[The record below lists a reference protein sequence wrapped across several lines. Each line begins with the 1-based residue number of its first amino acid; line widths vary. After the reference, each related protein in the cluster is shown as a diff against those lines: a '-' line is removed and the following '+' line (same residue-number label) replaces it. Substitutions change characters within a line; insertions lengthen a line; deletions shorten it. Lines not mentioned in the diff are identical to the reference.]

1 VSDSKYGLLGLGSRG
16 PAVADVRAR
25 LASLPASQLPEPEGL
40 MGPDVAAE
48 VFDKPLERAVRAFQQ
63 HKGLIVDGVVGVET
77 FAAIDGA
84 RWALGDRIL
93 TYLPGHL
100 LRGEDVVAL
109 QERLNTLGFAAG
121 RVDGR
126 FGPDTE
132 HAVRAFQ
139 RAYGLPGDGSVGPET
154 LRAFEDLRRSV
165 SGGSAN
171 ILRERERVRR
181 SGHSLSGRTIVLDPG
196 HGGSNTGATA
206 NGLVESQLVMDLAR
220 RIEGRLTAIGVSV
233 VYTRTESTCP
243 TEDERAALANA
254 AGADLVISLHCDSHD
269 AADASGVATFFF
281 GRDRTTSW
289 SAVGEHFADLLLRE
303 VVART
308 GLANCRSHGR
318 SWTLLQQTTMPT
330 VRVEA
335 GYLSHPSD
343 AARLADHAFRDTV
356 AEAVLISLQRLYL
369 GDDDT
374 ATTGVLRLGDLR
386 AYLAAHG

>member
-1 VSDSKYGLLGLGSRG
+1 MSDSKQGLLGLGSRG

-25 LASLPASQLPEPEGL
+25 LASLAEDQLPDRAGL
-40 MGPDVAAE
+40 VGTDVAPE
-48 VFDKPLERAVRAFQQ
+48 VFDQGLERAVRAFQQ

-77 FAAIDGA
+77 FSAIDGA

-93 TYLPGHL
+93 RYLPGHL
-100 LRGEDVVAL
+100 LRGEDVVTL

-126 FGPDTE
+126 FGPETE
-132 HAVRAFQ
+132 RAVRAFQ
-139 RAYGLPGDGSVGPET
+139 RSYGLPGDGSVGPET

-165 SGGSAN
+165 SGGSATV
-171 ILRERERVRR
+171 LRERELVRR

-233 VYTRTESTCP
+233 VFTRTDSSCP

-281 GRDRTTSW
+281 GRDRKTSW
-289 SAVGEHFADLLLRE
+289 SAVGEHFADLVLRE
-303 VVART
+303 LVART

-343 AARLADHAFRDTV
+343 ADRLADPAFRDTV
-356 AEAVLISLQRLYL
+356 AEAVLVALQRLYL

-386 AYLAAHG
+386 AYLAQHA